1 MTAPHQLSLLD
12 TIAEH
17 ERAETLATRHAHN
30 AAAGKTWDQLVPGDL
45 IRVFAKDETAGGV
58 LAWVAGREIDRDP
71 HWIVLQLHA
80 APDWSTYRAHRDVSA
95 TWTRL
100 WPTRDYEW
108 VRFDPAW
115 RLSPSEEE
123 VVATVPERVARASLG
138 QLPDV
143 YHTANH
149 LIPFPTRGADGRTRL
164 DGVWTEA
171 LTIHVPIADFVAHT
185 GARGNTAWPKGFDRG
200 LETTISPLPGS
211 ERLNAYLALT
221 WPSPF
226 GGAQHYH
233 ATGRT
238 CSIYDGYLRWA
249 VAAATHP
256 RDVVRLLAHF
266 QTVALPRE
274 NEHAVPHAD

>member
-12 TIAEH
+12 TIEEQ
-17 ERAETLATRHAHN
+17 ERTETLATRHAHN

-58 LAWVAGREIDRDP
+58 LAWVAGREMDRDP
-71 HWIVLQLHA
+71 AWIVLQLA
-80 APDWSTYRAHRDVSA
+80 DAPPWETHRTFRTVWAHWAS
-95 TWTRL
+95 L
-100 WPTRDYEW
+100 WPGREYAW

-115 RLSPSEEE
+115 RLTPSEEE
-123 VVATVPERVARASLG
+123 VLATVPDRVAHASF
-138 QLPDV
+138 QTLPDV

-149 LIPFPTRGADGRTRL
+149 LIPLPTRGPDGRTRL
-164 DGVWTEA
+164 DVVWTDA
-171 LTIHVPIADFVAHT
+171 LTRHVPIADFVAHT
-185 GARGNTAWPKGFDRG
+185 GARGNTAWPKGFDRV

-226 GGAQHYH
+226 DRNGRYH
-233 ATGRT
+233 ALDRT
-238 CSIYDGYLRWA
+238 FSIYDGYVRWA
-249 VAAATHP
+249 VHAATEP

-266 QTVALPRE
+266 QTA
-274 NEHAVPHAD
+274 AVMR

>member
-1 MTAPHQLSLLD
+1 M
-12 TIAEH
+12 
-17 ERAETLATRHAHN
+17 
-30 AAAGKTWDQLVPGDL
+30 
-45 IRVFAKDETAGGV
+45 
-58 LAWVAGREIDRDP
+58 
-71 HWIVLQLHA
+71 
-80 APDWSTYRAHRDVSA
+80 
-95 TWTRL
+95 WTRL

-115 RLSPSEEE
+115 RLSPSEDE
-123 VVATVPERVARASLG
+123 VLATVPERVAQASLG

-185 GARGNTAWPKGFDRG
+185 GHRASTSWPKGFART
-200 LETTISPLPGS
+200 LETTIGALPGP
-211 ERLNAYLALT
+211 ERLAAYRALT

-238 CSIYDGYLRWA
+238 FSIYDGYLRWA
-249 VAAATHP
+249 IAAATQP

-266 QTVALPRE
+266 QTAALPRE
-274 NEHAVPHAD
+274 EEHPCRP